1 MAFYECTFIV
11 RHDMS
16 PNDVQK
22 LADSYAQIITD
33 SKGTI
38 LKNEY
43 WGLRNL
49 AYKIN
54 KASKGHYVMLGMST
68 DYPALAEMERQMRIN
83 EDIIRNLTVRVDTMD
98 NSPSAMLR
106 SKNGETMDEVA

>member
-16 PNDVQK
+16 PSDVTKLSDDMQK
-22 LADSYAQIITD
+22 IITD
-33 SKGTI
+33 LKG
-38 LKNEY
+38 KVVKVEQ

-54 KASKGHYVMLGMST
+54 KASKGHYVFFGL
-68 DYPALAEMERQMRIN
+68 DCPHAALAEMERQMRLN
-83 EDIIRNLTVRVDTMD
+83 EDVIRTLSVRVDEMD
-98 NSPSAMLR
+98 
-106 SKNGETMDEVA
+106 KNPTVVMKQKSGDSEAA

>member
-1 MAFYECTFIV
+1 MAFYECTFIA

-22 LADSYAQIITD
+22 LSQDFKQIISD
-33 SKGTI
+33 NGGSVVKEEI
-38 LKNEY
+38 

-54 KASKGHYVMLGMST
+54 KAGKGHYVYFGL
-68 DYPALAEMERQMRIN
+68 DCPHEALAEMERQMRIN
-83 EDIIRNLTVRVDTMD
+83 EDVIRHLSVKVDEMDQKPTVMMKYKQGADD
-98 NSPSAMLR
+98 A
-106 SKNGETMDEVA
+106 EAA